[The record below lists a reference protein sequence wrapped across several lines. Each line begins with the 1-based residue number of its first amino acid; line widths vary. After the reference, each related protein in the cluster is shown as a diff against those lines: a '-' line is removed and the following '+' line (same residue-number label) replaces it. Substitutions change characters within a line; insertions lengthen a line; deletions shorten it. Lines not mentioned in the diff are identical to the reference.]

1 MVLNKGLICTILVL
15 VFILSAASVQAQ
27 MIDASVGSGGGSLPI
42 WGSSPFQNGGADNG
56 MIDPNW
62 GVLPSQQ
69 GGNLNMWGQQ
79 INPTIPNQQQ
89 LLDIYGNPVM
99 LDNNG
104 NVLYDAQGNPMVDS
118 AALLNLQDND
128 VMGLPPPPDDPID
141 VPLDGGVGILLI
153 IATGLGYRNMKK

>member
-1 MVLNKGLICTILVL
+1 
-15 VFILSAASVQAQ
+15 
-27 MIDASVGSGGGSLPI
+27 
-42 WGSSPFQNGGADNG
+42 
-56 MIDPNW
+56 
-62 GVLPSQQ
+62 
-69 GGNLNMWGQQ
+69 MWGQQ
-79 INPTIPNQQQ
+79 ISPTTPNQQQ

>member
-1 MVLNKGLICTILVL
+1 MVLNKGLICTILVM

-153 IATGLGYRNMKK
+153 IATGLGYKNMKK

>member
-1 MVLNKGLICTILVL
+1 P
-15 VFILSAASVQAQ
+15 S
-27 MIDASVGSGGGSLPI
+27 
-42 WGSSPFQNGGADNG
+42 WGQ
-56 MIDPNW
+56 
-62 GVLPSQQ
+62 LPSQQ
-69 GGNLNMWGQQ
+69 GGNQNMWGQQ
-79 INPTIPNQQQ
+79 ISPTTPNQQQ

-104 NVLYDAQGNPMVDS
+104 NVLYDAQGNPLVDS

>member
-1 MVLNKGLICTILVL
+1 MVLNKGLICTILVM

-27 MIDASVGSGGGSLPI
+27 MIDASVGSGGSLPI

-104 NVLYDAQGNPMVDS
+104 NVLYDAQGNPLVDS